1 MEFAFEQTGH
11 VGVYNLSGNLIG
23 EKDGIPLTDSF
34 STHLDQSVKRFV
46 IDLKDLQHINSTGLG
61 VLITLLMKARKVGGE
76 VVLAQPSQF
85 IRDLLVMTKLHTLF
99 NVHDDRAAAIE
110 ALQEKA
116 GK

>member
-1 MEFAFEQTGH
+1 MDFDFELAGQ
-11 VGVYNLSGNLIG
+11 VGVFHLTGNLIG

-34 STHLDQSVKRFV
+34 SKHLDQSVKQFV

-61 VLITLLMKARKVGGE
+61 VLITLLTKARKVGGE

-85 IRDLLVMTKLHTLF
+85 IRDLLVMTKLNTIF
-99 NVHDDRAAAIE
+99 EIHDDRAAAVE